1 MILRRGLLLCLL
13 ALAAPWAHA
22 LDSVTLQLNWKHQ
35 FQFAGYYAALEKGYY
50 RNAGLDVRI
59 VEVDVGQNPADAVLK
74 GDAEYGVGASEL
86 VHLRGQGKPVVALAV
101 VIQHSP
107 LVVLARKAAGIERLH
122 DLVGKRVMLM
132 PHETE
137 LYAYFQ
143 REGLPIGLVRKFP
156 HSFNPRDLIEGKVD
170 AVSGYSTDEPF
181 VLQEAGLAFVRFS
194 PQASGIDFYG
204 DTLFTSEQHL
214 RRHPAQVK
222 AFREATLEG
231 WRYAMAHPEELAEL
245 ILAKYS
251 DRHARAHL
259 MFEAREMARLM
270 QPELVQIGHMNPG
283 RWQHIAQTYVD
294 LGMLG
299 AVPALEDFL
308 YDPEPQAIPRWT
320 YGMVLIMAILLT
332 LVAYFVSV
340 NRRLAVA
347 VRERQKAYDLMAQ
360 SEEKYRVLAENSA
373 DIIWQLD
380 ERMHFAYI
388 NPADEKL
395 RGFKREEVIGRPIS
409 AVLTADSLNEVG
421 RIDRQRQ
428 EEEARGIRRDA
439 VKFEVEEIC
448 KDGSTVWVEAN
459 SIPLRDMNGRITG
472 YFGISRD
479 NSERRRHEQ
488 ALNDVNAMLQHQL
501 DEIHRLQA
509 ELQEL
514 AVRDGL
520 TNLFNRRY
528 LDETLERE
536 LSRAKR
542 EGYPLSLVMI
552 DIDHFKRLNDTYGH
566 QAGDKVLRELA
577 ALLWGNVRA
586 EDVPCRYGGEE
597 FLVLLPRMPLDVA
610 MERAEAWRKT
620 FQSTRVPFGDFQLEA
635 TLSCGL
641 AAYPEHART
650 PDELVRCSDEA
661 LYKAKHKGR
670 NRCEVYRAPHHPH
683 EPI

>member
-1 MILRRGLLLCLL
+1 MTGWRGPLLVFL
-13 ALAAPWAHA
+13 ALAAPRAHA
-22 LDSVTLQLNWKHQ
+22 LDEVTLQLNWKHQ
-35 FQFAGYYAALEKGYY
+35 FQFAGYYAALEKGFY
-50 RNAGLDVRI
+50 RNAGLEVRI
-59 VEVDVGQNPADAVLK
+59 QEVDVGQNPADAVLR

-86 VHLRGQGKPVVALAV
+86 VHLRGQGRPVVALAV
-101 VIQHSP
+101 IIQHSP
-107 LVVLARKAAGIERLH
+107 LIVLARKSAGIEQLH
-122 DLVGKRVMLM
+122 DLVGKRIMLM

-156 HSFNPRDLIEGKVD
+156 HSFNPKDLIEGRVD
-170 AVSGYSTDEPF
+170 ALSGYATDEPY
-181 VLQEAGLAFVRFS
+181 VLQRAGLAFVRFS

-214 RRHPAQVK
+214 RKRPAQVK
-222 AFREATLEG
+222 AFREATLAG
-231 WRYAMAHPEELAEL
+231 WRYAMAHPGEIADL

-251 DRHARAHL
+251 ERHTRDHL
-259 MFEAREMARLM
+259 MFEAREMTRLM

-283 RWQHIAQTYVD
+283 RWLHIAQTYVD
-294 LGMLG
+294 LGMM
-299 AVPALEDFL
+299 ASVPALDDFL
-308 YDPEPQAIPRWT
+308 YAPEPQTIPRWT
-320 YGMVLIMAILLT
+320 YGMVLMVAILIT

-340 NRRLAVA
+340 NRRLAHA
-347 VRERQKAYDLMAQ
+347 MRERQKAYDLMAQ

-373 DIIWQLD
+373 DVIWQLD
-380 ERMHFAYI
+380 ERMNYAYV

-395 RGFKREEVIGRPIS
+395 RGFKREEVIGKPVS
-409 AVLTADSLNEVG
+409 TVLTPASLEVVRRINRQQKAD
-421 RIDRQRQ
+421 
-428 EEEARGIRRDA
+428 EAHGIRRDA

-459 SIPLRDMNGRITG
+459 SIPLRDKDGLITG

-479 NSERRRHEQ
+479 TSARRRHEQ
-488 ALNDVNAMLQHQL
+488 ALSDANAMLQHQL

-520 TNLFNRRY
+520 TNLYNRRY
-528 LDETLERE
+528 LDETLDRE

-577 ALLWGNVRA
+577 ALLWGDVRA

-620 FQSTRVPFGDFQLEA
+620 FQATRVPFGDFQLSA

-650 PDELVRCSDEA
+650 PDELIRCSDEA
-661 LYKAKHKGR
+661 LYKAKHRGR
-670 NRCEVYRAPHHPH
+670 NRCEIFRPAH
-683 EPI
+683 ETNG

>member
-1 MILRRGLLLCLL
+1 MSAWRGLLLALL
-13 ALAAPWAHA
+13 ALAAPLAHA

-74 GDAEYGVGASEL
+74 GGAEYGVGASEL
-86 VHLRGQGKPVVALAV
+86 VHLRGQDKPVVALAV
-101 VIQHSP
+101 IIQHSP
-107 LVVLARKAAGIERLH
+107 LVVLARKSAGIERLH
-122 DLVGKRVMLM
+122 DLIGKRIMLM

-143 REGLPIGLVRKFP
+143 REGLPIGLLRKFP
-156 HSFNPRDLIEGKVD
+156 HSFNPQDLVEGRVD
-170 AVSGYSTDEPF
+170 ALSGYSTDEPF

-214 RRHPAQVK
+214 SRHPAQVK

-231 WRYAMAHPEELAEL
+231 WRYAMAHPDEIADL
-245 ILAKYS
+245 ILKSYS
-251 DRHARAHL
+251 DRHSRSHL
-259 MFEAREMARLM
+259 LFEAREMARLM

-294 LGMLG
+294 LGMLA
-299 AVPALEDFL
+299 AVPSLEAFL

-320 YGMVLIMAILLT
+320 YGMVLMVAILIT
-332 LVAYFVSV
+332 LVAYFISV
-340 NRRLAVA
+340 NRRLAYA
-347 VRERQKAYDLMAQ
+347 MTERQKAYDLMAQ

-373 DIIWQLD
+373 DVIWQLD
-380 ERMHFAYI
+380 ERMNFAYV

-395 RGFKREEVIGRPIS
+395 RGFRREEVLGKPIS
-409 AVLTADSLNEVG
+409 TILTPASLEIVRHIN
-421 RIDRQRQ
+421 RQRKA
-428 EEEARGIRRDA
+428 EEAQGIRRDA

-448 KDGSTVWVEAN
+448 RDGGTVWVEAN
-459 SIPLRDMNGRITG
+459 SIPLRDKNGRIIG

-479 NSERRRHEQ
+479 TSERRRHEQ
-488 ALNDVNAMLQHQL
+488 VLSDANDMLRHQL

-520 TNLFNRRY
+520 TNLYNRRY
-528 LDETLERE
+528 LDETLDRE
-536 LSRAKR
+536 LARAKR

-577 ALLWGNVRA
+577 ALLWGDVRA

-620 FQSTRVPFGDFQLEA
+620 FQATRVPFGDFQLEA

-650 PDELVRCSDEA
+650 PDELIRCSDEA

-670 NRCEVYRAPHHPH
+670 NRCETYRHDTHAHR
-683 EPI
+683 